1 MSLRVKI
8 LVGVCLATLLLA
20 VALVYLGFEAE
31 RGLKRASEKQQSD
44 IKQSLETYRTETRNA
59 AAKSVQ
65 TLVEAWVKGMAG
77 YSELEVIDRLR
88 DADNGFNETAIVTR
102 RSDGRLDVVAFKPEG
117 SNLQP
122 GEDDRA
128 SMQQVFDKREPV
140 FTQDLV
146 FYPYPQRNDKPGS
159 CTRLMRLQLSIR
171 TPRTPELPV
180 AEPPNFTPLALIA
193 FITLGISMVG
203 VFMLLTNALRRL
215 VLKPLDNVLE
225 NSKMIVKGTSG
236 LEVRGLTG
244 KGGDEVETLVAAFN
258 GMFSELKAYQADLE
272 GKVKDATRTIQKQQQ
287 SLVIA
292 QRLAATGTLAAGL
305 AHEVNNPLSGMLN
318 AARRLKMREG
328 LDERARDYIGLIEE
342 GLGRI
347 EELMKQILDFSRRRD
362 MKPERFEAL
371 RPYRRAMPLVK
382 HRLEKRKIQLEEEF
396 HTELPQVYGNE
407 EELSQVFMNLLINA
421 SDAAPEGGIVRAT
434 ITRNARGGVDY
445 AIEDNGTGVPEE
457 IRDRIFDPFFTTKE
471 PGKGTGLGLS
481 IVHTIV
487 DNHGGVV
494 RVEKSEKLGGARFVI
509 DLQPADKQE
518 SRRIERT

>member
-8 LVGVCLATLLLA
+8 LVGVTLAFVLLA
-20 VALVYLGFEAE
+20 AAMTYLGFN
-31 RGLKRASEKQQSD
+31 ASAQLRETTEKQQ
-44 IKQSLETYRTETRNA
+44 A
-59 AAKSVQ
+59 AAKNALKQYRDDQRAAAARTVR
-65 TLVEAWVKGMAG
+65 TLVVAWVKSMAG
-77 YSELEVIDRLR
+77 YSELEVMERLR
-88 DADNGFNETAIVTR
+88 DPDNGFNETSVITR
-102 RSDGRLDVVAFKPEG
+102 QSDGKLDVVAFKPEG
-117 SNLQP
+117 SALTP

-128 SMQQVFDKREPV
+128 SIQQVFDTREPQ
-140 FTQDLV
+140 FQKDLV
-146 FYPYPQRNDKPGS
+146 FYPYPQRGDKPGTCS
-159 CTRLMRLQLSIR
+159 RVMRFQLTIS
-171 TPRTPELPV
+171 
-180 AEPPNFTPLALIA
+180 EPPEPALPPVESPSFTPLAFVA
-193 FITLGISMVG
+193 FVTLGVSMIG
-203 VFMLLTNALRRL
+203 VFMLLTSALRRL

-236 LEVRGLTG
+236 LEVRGMTG

-258 GMFSELKAYQADLE
+258 GMFAELKAYQADLE
-272 GKVKDATRTIQKQQQ
+272 GKVKDATRTIAKQQQ

-305 AHEVNNPLSGMLN
+305 AHEVNNPLSGMIN

-396 HTELPQVYGNE
+396 HTDLPQVYGNE

-421 SDAAPEGGIVRAT
+421 ADAAPEGGIVRAT
-434 ITRNARGGVDY
+434 ISKNARGGLDY
-445 AIEDNGTGVPEE
+445 AIEDSGSGVPEE
-457 IRDRIFDPFFTTKE
+457 IKDRIFDPFFTTKE

-509 DLQPADKQE
+509 DLPPADKQE
-518 SRRIERT
+518 SRRIERA

>member
-1 MSLRVKI
+1 MSLRFKI
-8 LVGVCLATLLLA
+8 LIGVALAFVLLA
-20 VALVYLGFEAE
+20 SAMTWLGVQAVAD
-31 RGLKRASEKQQSD
+31 LKKASEEQQKATKKALTD
-44 IKQSLETYRTETRNA
+44 YQETQRAT

-65 TLVEAWVKGMAG
+65 TLVIAWVKSMAG
-77 YSELEVIDRLR
+77 YSELEVFERLR
-88 DADNGFNETAIVTR
+88 DPDNGFNETAIITKKG
-102 RSDGRLDVVAFKPEG
+102 DGKLDVQAVKPEG
-117 SNLQP
+117 SSMQP
-122 GEDDRA
+122 GEDERKFI
-128 SMQQVFDKREPV
+128 QVVFDTREAQ
-140 FTQDLV
+140 FSDDLV
-146 FYPYPQRNDKPGS
+146 FYPYPQRSDKAGTCS
-159 CTRLMRLQLSIR
+159 RLMRLQLSIR
-171 TPRTPELPV
+171 RPPTPELPV
-180 AEPPNFTPLALIA
+180 VESPNFTWLA
-193 FITLGISMVG
+193 FIAIITLAVSMIG
-203 VFMLLTNALRRL
+203 VFVLLTSALRRL

-236 LEVRGLTG
+236 LEVRGLMG

-258 GMFSELKAYQADLE
+258 GMFAELKAYQADLE

-396 HTELPQVYGNE
+396 HTDLPQVYGNE

-421 SDAAPEGGIVRAT
+421 SDAAPEGGTVRAT
-434 ITRNARGGVDY
+434 ITKNARGGVDY
-445 AIEDNGTGVPEE
+445 AIEDNGTGVPDD
-457 IRDRIFDPFFTTKE
+457 IKDRIFAPFFTTKE

-509 DLQPADKQE
+509 DLPPADKQE
-518 SRRIERT
+518 SRRIERA